1 MPTEKEPLYHNFHR
15 ELRHML
21 RVHHAVC
28 ESRVKA
34 LGIHPAQHMLLMHLA
49 EKSEISSQKELAEHM
64 HISPA
69 ALAVSL
75 GKLEAGGYIE
85 KEVSE
90 CDNRVKTL
98 SITAKGRAMVA
109 DSKRIFDGIDAKTFD
124 GVPDEMLAAFIDIL
138 GKMHTNL
145 MNMKEGEEAK

>member
-1 MPTEKEPLYHNFHR
+1 MNTKKGSLYHDFNR

-49 EKSEISSQKELAEHM
+49 EKREIASQRALAEHM

-75 GKLEAGGYIE
+75 GKLEAAGYIE
-85 KEVSE
+85 RAASE
-90 CDNRVKTL
+90 SDSRTNIL
-98 SITAKGRAMVA
+98 SITEKGRALVLE
-109 DSKRIFDGIDAKTFD
+109 SKRVFDGIDAQMFD
-124 GVPDEMLAAFIDIL
+124 GISDEALAAFAETL
-138 GKMHTNL
+138 KKMHANL
-145 MNMKEGEEAK
+145 NTMKESEEDA

>member
-1 MPTEKEPLYHNFHR
+1 MRTEKDTLYHAFHR

-85 KEVSE
+85 KEISE
-90 CDNRVKTL
+90 CDSRVKTL
-98 SITAKGRAMVA
+98 SITEKGRAMVL
-109 DSKRIFDGIDAKTFD
+109 DSKRIFDGIDAETFKD
-124 GVPDEMLAAFIDIL
+124 IPNEALSAFVDVL
-138 GKMHTNL
+138 QTMQANL
-145 MNMKEGEEAK
+145 TNMKEGEERK

>member
-1 MPTEKEPLYHNFHR
+1 MRTEKDTLYHAFHR

-75 GKLEAGGYIE
+75 GKLEAAGYIA
-85 KEVSE
+85 KDVSGT
-90 CDNRVKTL
+90 DSRVKTL
-98 SITAKGRAMVA
+98 TITPKGAALVS
-109 DSKRIFDGIDAKTFD
+109 DSKAVFDGIDSVMFA
-124 GVPDEMLAAFIDIL
+124 GISDEELSAFISVL
-138 GKMHTNL
+138 KRMHENL
-145 MNMKEGEEAK
+145 YNMKESEESK

>member
-1 MPTEKEPLYHNFHR
+1 MHTEKERIYHAFHR

-21 RVHHAVC
+21 RTHHAVC

-49 EKSEISSQKELAEHM
+49 EKKEISSQRELAEHM
-64 HISPA
+64 NISPA

-85 KEVSE
+85 KEISE
-90 CDNRVKTL
+90 CDSRVKTL
-98 SITAKGRAMVA
+98 SITEKGRAMVA
-109 DSKRIFDGIDAKTFD
+109 DSKRVFDGIDAETFADISEEALLDFIAILKT
-124 GVPDEMLAAFIDIL
+124 
-138 GKMHTNL
+138 MHTNL
-145 MNMKEGEEAK
+145 TNMKESEAET